1 MTRAPYRHNYTW
13 DGFWPETSPIGAPR
27 CSSRFY
33 ASCCYGAC
41 SFDQPF
47 ATQMAAGVVVTV
59 PRRTRLLEVS
69 VLRTR
74 FGVLAVLIPLGLTG
88 VPAAAVAGTHDGK
101 SPLDPALVA
110 GSGASELTTSTRLA
124 DRRSLITGPGA
135 YVLGDASGQYP
146 AAGFHIRGEMG
157 GFWAPPIKLLDG
169 LWFRVGDQWLGSGT
183 TAVGY
188 TSGDGYERFR
198 YQTTGG
204 LTAERVQFVPDGS
217 ATTLIALSL
226 RSPVSRTV
234 DLRVDAHSELLP
246 AYPWTSTTPSSAA
259 VDLPDTVSTD
269 GTALTFRETGTSPGA
284 RPHDYSA
291 VVAGSRRPVATA
303 TTGTHRGPQDPPV
316 LCPPTGT
323 APPRCDDSDAGKGAG
338 GALDYRVDV
347 SARRTETL
355 WFAVAGSTT
364 NVTEATR
371 SVQTA
376 LAGPAA
382 AWAGK
387 LAGRRAAVAPTQVDL
402 PGDRALQAA
411 VRWSKSNLADS
422 VQQARNLQ
430 VRPVSA
436 GTSYPPAAGTVSSAR
451 WIGAGFPDYPWLF
464 GTDGE
469 YSAFAAVAAG
479 RFDLVRD
486 HLRALRDVSDL
497 VNQRS
502 GKIVHEVVSTGDVYF
517 GANGDPGNTDETAK
531 FPSVVALLWR
541 WTGDNRVLDDFY
553 DLSARALKYIA
564 TNLDADHDGWPEG
577 LGNVERPGMG
587 AEKLDNAVY
596 YLRGL
601 ADLADMAESRG
612 DHATARW
619 ARARFDDLRGRF
631 DATWWAGDD
640 AAGYGDSLG
649 EDNTPVFQRH
659 WIGLTPLEAAVPG
672 ARELA
677 SRRHAQETLRR
688 REQACYSGDLGLYH
702 TGTGPTSAPG
712 GNPGPSC
719 DQVVTAVPAERAVYS
734 LNTAIMAVAEGN
746 HGRLGRTQQQR
757 YTTANTRIQ
766 LDPAIWEKPGA
777 MPEVAPS
784 PDFAANIDR
793 PFTDRSMVL
802 QAWGTYGVLWPVVH
816 QQLGVDPDLPHG
828 RIAVV
833 PQIPQGQNRISG
845 SDLRLGT
852 GSLAVRATTT
862 GASLTTWF
870 SWTGTA
876 AITVGAV
883 LPPGR
888 TVTGV
893 SFGGRPVP
901 YRLLST
907 ARGDQ
912 VEADVAS
919 GSGELQ
925 VRLR

>member
-1 MTRAPYRHNYTW
+1 M
-13 DGFWPETSPIGAPR
+13 
-27 CSSRFY
+27 
-33 ASCCYGAC
+33 
-41 SFDQPF
+41 
-47 ATQMAAGVVVTV
+47 
-59 PRRTRLLEVS
+59 
-69 VLRTR
+69 LRTR
-74 FGVLAVLIPLGLTG
+74 SGVLAVLVPLCLTA
-88 VPAAAVAGTHDGK
+88 VPAAATAGTSLPG
-101 SPLDPALVA
+101 PLLVA
-110 GSGASELTTSTRLA
+110 GSGADEPTTTTRLA
-124 DRRSLITGPGA
+124 DRRSLITGEQA
-135 YVLGDASGQYP
+135 YVLGDESGQYP

-169 LWFRVGDQWLGSGT
+169 LWFRVGDQWLGTGA

-188 TSGDGYERFR
+188 ASGDGYERFR
-198 YQTTGG
+198 YRTTGG
-204 LTAERVQFVPDGS
+204 MTAERVQFVPDGS

-259 VDLPDTVSTD
+259 VDLPDTASTD
-269 GTALTFRETGTSPGA
+269 GTALTFRDTGTSSAPGA

-291 VVAGSRRPVATA
+291 VVAGDRPPVATA
-303 TTGTHRGPQDPPV
+303 TAGPHRGPQDPPV
-316 LCPPTGT
+316 LCPATGT
-323 APPRCDDSDAGKGAG
+323 APYRCDDSSAGKGAG

-347 SARRTETL
+347 TANRTTTL

-364 NVTEATR
+364 SATEAAHAAR
-371 SVQTA
+371 TA
-376 LAGPAA
+376 LAAPAA
-382 AWAGK
+382 AWTNK
-387 LAGRRAAVAPTQVDL
+387 LAVRRAAVAPTQVDL

-411 VRWSKSNLADS
+411 VQWSKSNLADS

-430 VRPVSA
+430 IRPVSA
-436 GTSYPPAAGTVSSAR
+436 GTAYPPAAGTVPSAR

-469 YSAFAAVAAG
+469 YTAFAAVAAG

-486 HLRALRDVSDL
+486 HLRALRNVSDL
-497 VNQRS
+497 VNRRS

-517 GANGDPGNTDETAK
+517 GANADAGNTDETAK

-541 WTGDNRVLDDFY
+541 WSGDDRVLDDFY

-601 ADLADMAESRG
+601 ADLADMAERRG

-619 ARARFDDLRGRF
+619 AQTRFEDLRGRF

-649 EDNTPVFQRH
+649 DDNTPVFQRH
-659 WIGLTPLEAAVPG
+659 WIGLTPLEAALPG

-677 SRRHAQETLRR
+677 SRRHAQQTLQR
-688 REQACYSGDLGLYH
+688 REEDCYSGDLGLYH
-702 TGTGPTSAPG
+702 TGTGPTSASG

-746 HGRLGRTQQQR
+746 YGRLGRTQQQR

-784 PDFAANIDR
+784 PDFTANIDR

-833 PQIPQGQNRISG
+833 PQIPQGQHRIAG
-845 SDLRLGT
+845 SDIRLGT
-852 GSLAVRATTT
+852 GSLAVRATSTA
-862 GASLTTWF
+862 ASLTTWF

-876 AITVGAV
+876 AVTVGAV
-883 LPPGR
+883 LPPGK

-901 YRLLST
+901 YRLVATS
-907 ARGDQ
+907 RGDQ
-912 VEADVAS
+912 LEAEVT
-919 GSGELQ
+919 GKSGELR

>member
-1 MTRAPYRHNYTW
+1 M
-13 DGFWPETSPIGAPR
+13 
-27 CSSRFY
+27 
-33 ASCCYGAC
+33 
-41 SFDQPF
+41 
-47 ATQMAAGVVVTV
+47 
-59 PRRTRLLEVS
+59 
-69 VLRTR
+69 
-74 FGVLAVLIPLGLTG
+74 
-88 VPAAAVAGTHDGK
+88 
-101 SPLDPALVA
+101 
-110 GSGASELTTSTRLA
+110 TTSTRLA